1 MADDLL
7 VEVLRKMLWIGVLLS
22 APALLVAMAIGLV
35 VGLLQAVTSI
45 QEQTLAFV
53 PKLVGIMLVL
63 ALLGSWMLRTAV
75 SYTAELINALPQFG
89 AM

>member
-1 MADDLL
+1 MADDVL
-7 VEVLRKMLWIGVLLS
+7 VEVLRKMLWVGVLLS
-22 APALLVAMAIGLV
+22 APALLTAMAIGLV

-53 PKLVGIMLVL
+53 PKLVGIMLIL
-63 ALLGSWMLRTAV
+63 ALLGSWMLRIAV